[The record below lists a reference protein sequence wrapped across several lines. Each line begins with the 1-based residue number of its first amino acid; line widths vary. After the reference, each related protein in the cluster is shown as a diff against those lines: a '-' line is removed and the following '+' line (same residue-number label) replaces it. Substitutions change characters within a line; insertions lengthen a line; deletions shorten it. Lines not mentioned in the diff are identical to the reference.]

1 MPKGRNQHND
11 PHAAREAE
19 RYENPVPSRE
29 YILEQLSNSEQGM
42 TAAALRKRLDISGE
56 EQEEGLRRRIKAMLR
71 DGQLIE
77 GRRGKL
83 MAPVAGEA
91 IRGRVQGHRDGFGF
105 VLVEDDEDVYLHS
118 RQMQQ
123 LFDGDVVSVEVTGSD
138 SRGRRE
144 GVVVEVL
151 ERNTQQ
157 LVGKLMNH
165 RGRWMVVPD
174 NSRIQNW
181 VALEDDDTQGAR
193 ENDFVMVA
201 ITRQP
206 GMRQQAQGK
215 VVEVLGDPATVGV
228 ATELALRSHEIPFE
242 WPDAVEEEARRFGSA
257 PAEVDK
263 THRVDLRKLP
273 LVTIDG
279 EDARDFDDAVYCEKK
294 RFGGWRLW
302 VAIADVSHYVA
313 IGSALDAEAH
323 RRATSVYF
331 PDRVVP
337 MLPEALSNGLC
348 SLNPEVDRL
357 CMVCEMT
364 ISARG
369 RLSGYQFY
377 EGVMRSHAR
386 LTYNEVGAMLKV
398 EGADPAKDSGRHH
411 KLLPQLKELHKLYSA
426 LRDARSKRGAIDFET
441 VETRIVFDDEK
452 RIDAIVPVHRHD
464 AHRMIEECMLIANVA
479 TAKTLEKSG
488 LEALFRVHNGPS
500 EQKLSN
506 LREFLAEIGLGLK
519 GGDDP
524 SPSDYQKLLASL
536 KERPDGQMIQTM
548 MLRSLSQAVYQPDND
563 GHFGLNY
570 SGYTHFTSP
579 IRRYPDLLVH
589 RALRYLLRNG
599 GGKAPKCFKPVK
611 GAPALPQKK
620 IYPYD
625 MAALLTLGEHCSTAE
640 RRADDASRDV
650 MAFLKCEFLLEHV
663 GSEFDGVIAA
673 VTGFG
678 LFVELQ
684 DLYIEGL
691 LHISALP
698 QDYYQ
703 FDQAHQRLVGER
715 SRRVYQLGDSLK
727 VQVLSVD
734 LDERKVDLGMAVG
747 EEKRRRKPSVR
758 EALAKGQVPAAKA
771 GKSGKSGRGRGKA
784 SKAGAK
790 DGAAA
795 KKAGTGKKR
804 RR

>member
-1 MPKGRNQHND
+1 MPKGRKQHND

-29 YILEQLSNSEQGM
+29 YILDQLRSSEQGM
-42 TAAALRKRLDISGE
+42 TAAALRKRLDVVGE
-56 EQEEGLRRRIKAMLR
+56 ELEEGLRRRIKAMLR

-83 MAPVAGEA
+83 MAPVVGDA
-91 IRGRVQGHRDGFGF
+91 IKGRVQGHRDGYGF
-105 VLVEDDEDVYLHS
+105 VLVEDEEDVYLHS

-123 LFDGDVVSVEVTGSD
+123 VFDGDTVAVEVTGSD
-138 SRGRRE
+138 HRGRRE
-144 GVVVEVL
+144 GIIVDVL

-157 LVGKLMNH
+157 LVGKLVDH
-165 RGRWMVVPD
+165 RGRWVVVPD
-174 NSRIQNW
+174 NSRIQNCFPHYPTETF
-181 VALEDDDTQGAR
+181 VIN
-193 ENDFVMVA
+193 ENDFVMVS

-206 GMRQQAQGK
+206 GLRQQARGK
-215 VVEVLGDPATVGV
+215 IVDVLGDRATVGV

-242 WPDAVEEEARRFGSA
+242 WPEAVEEQARQFGTA

-263 THRVDLRKLP
+263 KRRVDLRKLP

-302 VAIADVSHYVA
+302 VAIADVSHYVTL
-313 IGSALDAEAH
+313 GSALDEEAQ
-323 RRATSVYF
+323 RRGTSVYF

-348 SLNPEVDRL
+348 SLNPDVDRL

-377 EGVMRSHAR
+377 EAVMRSHAR
-386 LTYNEVGAMLKV
+386 LTYNEVGAMLGV
-398 EGADPAKDSGRHH
+398 EGADPAKDTGKHRD
-411 KLLPQLKELHKLYSA
+411 LLPQLSELHNLYTA
-426 LRDARSKRGAIDFET
+426 LREARSKRGAIDFET

-506 LREFLAEIGLGLK
+506 VREFLAEIGLGLK

-524 SPSDYQKLLASL
+524 SPTDYQKLLASL
-536 KERPDGQMIQTM
+536 KDRPDGQMIQTM

-570 SGYTHFTSP
+570 TGYTHFTSP
-579 IRRYPDLLVH
+579 IRRYPDLMVH

-599 GGKAPKCFKPVK
+599 GGKAPKCFRPVK
-611 GAPALPQKK
+611 GAPDLPREK

-625 MAALLTLGEHCSTAE
+625 MAALLGLGEHCSMAE

-650 MAFLKCEFLLEHV
+650 MAFLKCEFLQEHV
-663 GSEFDGVIAA
+663 GSEFDGMIAA

-691 LHISALP
+691 VHISALP

-703 FDQAHQRLVGER
+703 FDPAHQRLVGER

-734 LDERKVDLGMAVG
+734 LDERKVDLGLVQG
-747 EEKRRRKPSVR
+747 ETKRRRKPSLR
-758 EALAKGQVPAAKA
+758 EALAKGQVPKSKPGKAPKAKRGAA
-771 GKSGKSGRGRGKA
+771 GKKSG
-784 SKAGAK
+784 AK
-790 DGAAA
+790 NSSAKKGAAS
-795 KKAGTGKKR
+795 KKR